1 VRPLTA
7 LTKKD
12 KPFEWTT
19 ECQNAFDTLKARFI
33 EAPVLMMP
41 DQDKPFYLETDAS
54 AFASGA
60 VLMQKDDNGHLH
72 PNGYLFRTF
81 NETEQ
86 RYQIYDRELLALIRG
101 LTEWKVYLDGAHHIV
116 TVFIDHDNL

>member
-1 VRPLTA
+1 MQPLTA

-19 ECQNAFDTLKARFI
+19 KCQNAFDTLKAQFI

-60 VLMQKDDNGHLH
+60 VLMWKDDNGHLH
-72 PNGYLFRTF
+72 PNGYLF
-81 NETEQ
+81 
-86 RYQIYDRELLALIRG
+86 
-101 LTEWKVYLDGAHHIV
+101 
-116 TVFIDHDNL
+116 